1 MTTPDPL
8 APATRC
14 VALGRPHAPGE
25 PVNPPVVFS
34 STFVHGG
41 PHTYARETTP
51 AYTPFEEAVGALE
64 GGRAL
69 VLASGMA
76 AAAAV
81 LSLVP
86 HGGVVLTPRS
96 AYMGVLTLMR
106 EAAADGRVVLREVD
120 LTDAEAV
127 EQALPGADLVWL
139 ESPGNPL
146 MEVADLPRLLA
157 AARAAGVR
165 SVVDNTFPTPILA
178 RPLELGADVV
188 LHSATKY
195 LAGHSDVV
203 LGVLVTG
210 TDEPGRSLH
219 DALFH
224 HRHLSGA
231 VPGPMEVWLALR
243 GLRTLALR
251 VERASANAA
260 DLARRLATHP
270 AVERVRYPGSGA
282 MLAIDVAGGAGA
294 AEAVCAATT
303 LWTHSTSLGG
313 VESQLERRRRYAS
326 EPDVVPEGLVRL
338 SVGIED
344 VDDLW
349 RDLSAALDAGLALT
363 AGRPENPDR

>member
-157 AARAAGVR
+157 AALDGHGHPDPEDTLEVYVEAE
-165 SVVDNTFPTPILA
+165 TPHGLSWH
-178 RPLELGADVV
+178 LGDWA
-188 LHSATKY
+188 L
-195 LAGHSDVV
+195 GH
-203 LGVLVTG
+203 
-210 TDEPGRSLH
+210 TDPR
-219 DALFH
+219 
-224 HRHLSGA
+224 
-231 VPGPMEVWLALR
+231 
-243 GLRTLALR
+243 
-251 VERASANAA
+251 
-260 DLARRLATHP
+260 
-270 AVERVRYPGSGA
+270 
-282 MLAIDVAGGAGA
+282 
-294 AEAVCAATT
+294 
-303 LWTHSTSLGG
+303 
-313 VESQLERRRRYAS
+313 
-326 EPDVVPEGLVRL
+326 
-338 SVGIED
+338 
-344 VDDLW
+344 
-349 RDLSAALDAGLALT
+349 
-363 AGRPENPDR
+363 